1 MRVLKTSMTQM
12 RVQKSLMRT
21 FLMMRR
27 KRTMRRAG
35 RGGTM
40 RTTKNDLH
48 LASFL

>member
-1 MRVLKTSMTQM
+1 MRVLKTSTTPM

-27 KRTMRRAG
+27 KRMMRRAG

-40 RTTKNDLH
+40 RTTK
-48 LASFL
+48 